1 MKKYF
6 FNILMLFAVGLAGL
20 SMAACSEDDL
30 DTNQY
35 RSGVSLN
42 AWGANPLMRG
52 GVLRFVGS
60 NLDQIAQVKVPGVDP
75 ITNIEVVK
83 AGVPSEI
90 RITVP
95 KDGPVPGKIVLVSKT
110 DQTIETDN
118 SIEFIEP
125 ISIET
130 FSPAAAMPGEEIAI
144 KGDYLDH
151 IHSLTFEDG
160 VDVSEN
166 EFTAHSRYEIKVVVP
181 ENARTGRI
189 ALNDVDVTL
198 IDADEDVTFN
208 IMETEEILEVGTP
221 SISKITSPR
230 SEAALQGTLTAKQ
243 GETVTV
249 TGEYLSLV
257 ASVMTGDADSELGQF
272 EFSEITLSEDGKTLS
287 FSLPAEAPDGDI
299 NLVCKSGVEV
309 PVCKLVTVTPS
320 ELKVNGG
327 APVKNGTELVI
338 TGKDLDVVSS
348 VTFPNCND
356 AVAVEASAAELKV
369 TVPELA
375 QEGELGL
382 VMKNGKTVKVAYT
395 LVKPIVSSYSANPV
409 SAGGLLSIVG
419 LDLDLV
425 KTVTFSGSESPTEG
439 KVENDG
445 AILNLTVPMDAK
457 TGAVTL
463 NLKNGTNVTVADI
476 TVQEAVFCYAT
487 ELPADDAEL
496 KAGETFI
503 LNVKNID
510 KLTSVEIN
518 GVPCQIIT
526 SGDKLIIGIPEKAKK
541 GSTVRL
547 VSSNGEISYNI
558 DFIPNTEVTT
568 VLWSGQLVADDWN
581 NQPYLLSDG
590 GQELKDA
597 GVVAG
602 DVINI
607 HISPLSSDWKL
618 QIVEGHWGPTYSSI
632 CSIGNDTEGGKFTEI
647 DLDATKGYITI
658 EVTEEMLNA
667 ALTQQ
672 WWGGVFVL
680 NGDNVVVDKV
690 TTTHYESLETTLWQG
705 EALADN
711 WNNQPYLLSDAG
723 LELAEYGAKAGQTV
737 YFYVTPLSDAWKLQI
752 VEGHWGPTYT
762 SVCSMGNDTEGGKFT
777 EYDLNANGG
786 KVALTLTQAMLDAA
800 YTQQWWGGTFLAN
813 GDKCKITKIT
823 IE

>member
-6 FNILMLFAVGLAGL
+6 FYILTLFAAVLTGF
-20 SMAACSEDDL
+20 SMAACSEDEL

-35 RSGVSLN
+35 RGGVSLN

-75 ITNIEVVK
+75 ITNIQVVRS
-83 AGVPSEI
+83 GIPSEI
-90 RITVP
+90 RVTVP
-95 KDGPVPGKIVLVSKT
+95 KDGPIPGKIVLVSKT

-125 ISIET
+125 ISIEA
-130 FSPAAAMPGEEIAI
+130 FSPAAAMPGEEITV
-144 KGDYLDH
+144 KGDYLNK
-151 IHSLTFEDG
+151 IHSITFSDG
-160 VDVSEN
+160 VNVSEN
-166 EFTAHSRYEIKVVVP
+166 EFTAHTRYEIKAIVP

-198 IDADEDVTFN
+198 INPDEDVTFN
-208 IMETEEILEVGTP
+208 IIETEDILEVGTP
-221 SISKITSPR
+221 SISKIASPR
-230 SEAALQGTLTAKQ
+230 AEAVLQGTLSAKM
-243 GETVTV
+243 GETVTIS
-249 TGEYLSLV
+249 GEYLSLV
-257 ASVMTGDADSELGQF
+257 SSVKVGDVDSELGQVAF
-272 EFSEITLSEDGKTLS
+272 DEIVLSEDGKTLS
-287 FSLPAEAPDGDI
+287 FTLPAEAPDGDI

-309 PVCKLVTVTPS
+309 PVCKLVTVAPS
-320 ELKVNGG
+320 EIKVNNG
-327 APVKNGTELVI
+327 APVKNGEELVI
-338 TGKDLDVVSS
+338 TGKDLDVVSA
-348 VTFPNCND
+348 VRFPNCED
-356 AVAVEASAAELKV
+356 AVSAKVSAAELRV
-369 TVPELA
+369 AVPEKA
-375 QEGELGL
+375 QEGEIVL
-382 VMKNGKTVKVAYT
+382 VMANGKMIKQAYA
-395 LVKPIVSSYSANPV
+395 LVKPVVSSYSANPV
-409 SAGGLLSIVG
+409 SAGGLLSIIG

-425 KTVTFSGSESPTEG
+425 KAVTFNGSEEPAEVT
-439 KVENDG
+439 VENDG
-445 AILNLTVPMDAK
+445 AVLNLKVPMDAK

-463 NLKNGTNVTVADI
+463 NLKNGTDVVVADI

-526 SGDKLIIGIPEKAKK
+526 SGDKIIIGIPEKAKK
-541 GSTVRL
+541 GSKVRL
-547 VSSNGEISYNI
+547 VSSNGEITYSI

-568 VLWSGQLVADDWN
+568 VLWSGQLVADDWKD
-581 NQPYLLSDG
+581 QPYLLSDG

-597 GVVAG
+597 GVAVG

-607 HISPLSSDWKL
+607 HVTPLAADWKL
-618 QIVEGHWGPTYSSI
+618 QIVEGHWGPNYASI
-632 CSIGNDTEGGKFTEI
+632 CSVGNDTEGGKFTEM
-647 DLDATKGYITI
+647 DLEATKGYITI
-658 EVTEEMLNA
+658 TVTDELLA
-667 ALTQQ
+667 AAMKQQ

-705 EALADN
+705 EAIADN
-711 WNNQPYLLSDAG
+711 WVNQPYLLSDAG
-723 LELAEYGAKAGQTV
+723 LELAAYGAKAGQTV
-737 YFYVTPLSDAWKLQI
+737 YFYVTPLADAWKLQI

-762 SVCSMGNDTEGGKFT
+762 SVCSAGNDTEGGKFT

-786 KVALTLTQAMLDAA
+786 KVALKLTQAMLDAA
-800 YTQQWWGGTFLAN
+800 YNQQWWGGTFLAN